1 MTNFPG
7 DNPEPSELL
16 VPVVLFPR
24 KDTVD
29 CVTEWERGER
39 ETLWYLL
46 WWDSQHSQFTGA
58 HWAERTVSISRSI
71 NGKKIIISLNITGIS
86 EVPFPLSFLIHF
98 FKEEAWAGAPVY
110 EESPEPCEGRDKER
124 KGSTCKQL
132 RPLPTFVKVESQ
144 SSVELAERTYV
155 RKNAAEL
162 TVEEKDYNDKL
173 YEETLA
179 TIFPEDKMSDKFYRD
194 KVIQN

>member
-1 MTNFPG
+1 M
-7 DNPEPSELL
+7 
-16 VPVVLFPR
+16 
-24 KDTVD
+24 
-29 CVTEWERGER
+29 
-39 ETLWYLL
+39 
-46 WWDSQHSQFTGA
+46 
-58 HWAERTVSISRSI
+58 
-71 NGKKIIISLNITGIS
+71 
-86 EVPFPLSFLIHF
+86 
-98 FKEEAWAGAPVY
+98 
-110 EESPEPCEGRDKER
+110 
-124 KGSTCKQL
+124 
-132 RPLPTFVKVESQ
+132 ESQ